1 MRLIYLITLLIL
13 TACAPKLEPGQVN
26 TSQGVVEGKTEQG
39 LTAYLGL
46 KYATA
51 ARWDVPVPTPKTSGV
66 TMADTFGPA
75 CPQARQGGIG
85 EQIPTEDCLYL
96 NVFTPEAATAE
107 SRYPVMVVFHG
118 GGFIAGAG
126 GSNGAV
132 LARDGVVV
140 VTLNYR
146 LGALGFYDYA
156 GWNEGDIRNFGLLD
170 QIEALKWVQAN
181 IKGFGGNPDDVT
193 IAGHSAGGMSV
204 QLMMVN
210 PKASGLFHKAI
221 ARAGYAAWPLRK
233 ARNLTDKQRSVIR
246 LASIDAL
253 KKTPLKDLIASTPN
267 FILPYIETPQIPA
280 QPVDIFRD
288 GGAAKVPYISGANSY
303 DGNGVLYGAGYT
315 PQTFLALYGD
325 DWEEV
330 KELYAGD
337 FKTSDEQAAQR
348 LFGDARYLISARE
361 TVRAQNKAGAS
372 AWLYYVN
379 ASVPN
384 MPGTPHGAE
393 NSLIWSPSSNPM
405 KKYWLNFIRT
415 GNPNS
420 SDLPVWDSNTVSQDA
435 WMMFD
440 PMPKPATGLLG
451 EKLEFIDSHTV
462 GGQTNGK
469 K

>member
-1 MRLIYLITLLIL
+1 MRFIYLITLLFL
-13 TACAPKLEPGQVN
+13 TACAPKLEPGQVM
-26 TSQGVVEGKTEQG
+26 TSQGIVQGKTEQG

-51 ARWDVPVPTPKTSGV
+51 ARWEAPVPTPQTKGV
-66 TMADTFGPA
+66 TVLDTFGPA

-96 NVFTPEAATAE
+96 NVFTPEAATLD
-107 SRYPVMVVFHG
+107 SSYPVMVVFHG

-156 GWNEGDIRNFGLLD
+156 GWGEGDIRNFGLLD
-170 QIEALKWVQAN
+170 QVEALKWVQAN

-210 PKASGLFHKAI
+210 PKARGLFHKAI
-221 ARAGYAAWPLRK
+221 ARAGYASWPFRK
-233 ARNLTDKQRSVIR
+233 AANLTAEQLAAAR
-246 LASIDAL
+246 LQSLDSL
-253 KKTPLKDLIASTPN
+253 KETPLKDLAASTPN
-267 FILPYIETPQIPA
+267 FILPFIDTPQIPA
-280 QPVDIFRD
+280 QPIDIFRD

-315 PQTFLALYGD
+315 PETFLALYGD
-325 DWEEV
+325 DVEGV
-330 KELYAGD
+330 KTLYAGD

-361 TVRAQNKAGAS
+361 SVRAQNKSGAK

-393 NSLIWSPSSNPM
+393 SSLVWSPNPNPM
-405 KKYWLNFIRT
+405 KNYWLNFIRT

-420 SDLPVWDSNTVSQDA
+420 SDLPAWDNNTSGQDA

-440 PMPKPATGLLG
+440 PLPKPANDLLTQ
-451 EKLEFIDSHTV
+451 KLDFINEHPV
-462 GGQTNGK
+462 GGE
-469 K
+469 

>member
-1 MRLIYLITLLIL
+1 MRLIYLITLLFL
-13 TACAPKLEPGQVN
+13 AACGPKLEPGQVM
-26 TSQGVVEGKTEQG
+26 TSQGIVEGKTEQG

-46 KYATA
+46 KYAA
-51 ARWDVPVPTPKTSGV
+51 AERWAAPIPAPKAKGV
-66 TMADTFGPA
+66 TKADTFGPS
-75 CPQARQGGIG
+75 CPQAGQGEIG
-85 EQIPTEDCLYL
+85 AQMLTEDCLYL
-96 NVFTPEAATAE
+96 NVFTPEGAAAD
-107 SRYPVMVVFHG
+107 SGYPVMVVFHG

-170 QIEALKWVQAN
+170 QVEALKWVKAN
-181 IKGFGGNPDDVT
+181 IKSFGGNPDDVT

-210 PKASGLFHKAI
+210 PKAKGLFHKAI
-221 ARAGYAAWPLRK
+221 ARAGYANWPFRK
-233 ARNLTDKQRSVIR
+233 AANLTAEQLAAAR
-246 LASIDAL
+246 LQSLESL
-253 KKTPLKDLIASTPN
+253 KETPLKDLLASTPN
-267 FILPYIETPQIPA
+267 YVLPFTGTPQIPA
-280 QPVDIFRD
+280 QPIDIFRA

-303 DGNGVLYGAGYT
+303 DGNGVLYGAGFT
-315 PQTFLALYGD
+315 PESFLALYGED
-325 DWEEV
+325 LDTV
-330 KELYAGD
+330 KTLYAGD

-348 LFGDARYLISARE
+348 LFGDTRYLISARE
-361 TVRAQNKAGAS
+361 TVRAQNENGGP

-379 ASVPN
+379 AAVPN

-393 NSLIWSPSSNPM
+393 NSLIWSPNTNPM

-415 GNPNS
+415 GSPNS
-420 SDLPVWDSNTVSQDA
+420 SDLPVWERHIAGKDK

-440 PMPKPATGLLG
+440 PMPKPASDLLV
-451 EKLEFIDSHTV
+451 EKLDFIDSHPV
-462 GGQTNGK
+462 GGQ
-469 K
+469 